1 MSNISHFHE
10 DTTFS
15 SFILEPVDL
24 QAASADAV
32 TNTPLSLLTATPFVA
47 SLHLTATPVRRD

>member
-15 SFILEPVDL
+15 SFILEAVDL

-32 TNTPLSLLTATPFVA
+32 TNTPLSLLTATPA
-47 SLHLTATPVRRD
+47 WRHYI